1 MSSTTPPPSTP
12 AVDSAAAQSG
22 AASSAPARP
31 RGSQHALTVTSSE
44 RLSPHLVRLRFGGEG
59 VAAWI
64 AAADPARLGATDTY
78 AKLLFAKPELALEPP
93 YDLEVLRESLPLED
107 LPVRRT
113 YTIREVDAA
122 TSTLAIDFVVH
133 GDEGVAGPWAL
144 GAQPGDLL
152 SASTPGGAFTPSA
165 DAALPR
171 LYLGDDSAIPA
182 IAAALEALP
191 ADARGTAIIEVE
203 SAAEQLPLAH
213 PDGVELIWLHRASET
228 DAAVATAGEPLVA
241 AARALPAPTGPVE
254 VFAHGE
260 RGAMKEL
267 RRLINGEWG
276 VDRALLSL
284 SAYWALGRAEDAFQA
299 EKREPIGQIFD
310 A

>member
-1 MSSTTPPPSTP
+1 MSSTTPPPRTP
-12 AVDSAAAQSG
+12 ADTATPAGTSAA
-22 AASSAPARP
+22 PVRP
-31 RGSQHALTVTSSE
+31 RGSQHALAVTSSE

-64 AAADPARLGATDTY
+64 AAADPARLTATDTY
-78 AKLLFAKPELALEPP
+78 AKLLFAKPELGLEPP
-93 YDLEVLRESLPLED
+93 YDLEVLRERLPLED

-122 TSTLAIDFVVH
+122 AATLAIDFVVH

-144 GAQPGDLL
+144 AAQPGDVV
-152 SASTPGGAFTPSA
+152 SASTPGGAFAPSD
-165 DAALPR
+165 DATLPR

-191 ADARGTAIIEVE
+191 ADAHGTAIIEVD
-203 SAAEQLPLAH
+203 SAAEELPLTH
-213 PDGVELIWLHRASET
+213 PEGVDLTWLHRLDDT
-228 DAAVATAGEPLVA
+228 DAAAPAATAGELLVA